1 MSCLCSKI
9 FFQSLMLQVCFGSVV
24 DSAPAL
30 GRSRRSSLA
39 APQLNNRWNESFWM
53 KFWRS
58 EEDMSARIA
67 VLTIWV
73 SASKEFYEKGL
84 RSYGNRFLEK
94 LMNNLATNWS
104 IETISLTVRTPLS
117 DHKATNS
124 NMMSKEKERRVQKI
138 CQKCQ
143 KSFQTACIEF
153 TWITVK
159 VIYNQTQIIIDGVT
173 NRTISDK
180 HKEQNSF

>member
-67 VLTIWV
+67 VLKIWV
-73 SASKEFYEKGL
+73 SASKEFYEKAL

-104 IETISLTVRTPLS
+104 IETISLTRIEIVDISRTQLS
-117 DHKATNS
+117 GPPCPIIRHS
-124 NMMSKEKERRVQKI
+124 NMMSEEKDRRVQKI

-143 KSFQTACIEF
+143 KSFQTAACIEF

-159 VIYNQTQIIIDGVT
+159 VII
-173 NRTISDK
+173 R
-180 HKEQNSF
+180 HK

>member
-67 VLTIWV
+67 VLTIRV

-104 IETISLTVRTPLS
+104 IETISLITRIEIVDISRSQLSRSPWLIIRPQIRTW
-117 DHKATNS
+117 
-124 NMMSKEKERRVQKI
+124 
-138 CQKCQ
+138 CQKKKNDEC
-143 KSFQTACIEF
+143 KKY
-153 TWITVK
+153 VK
-159 VIYNQTQIIIDGVT
+159 NAKKVFKRRASSSPGLQ
-173 NRTISDK
+173 
-180 HKEQNSF
+180 

>member
-104 IETISLTVRTPLS
+104 IETISLTRIEIVDISRTQLS
-117 DHKATNS
+117 GPPWPIIRPQIS

-138 CQKCQ
+138 CQKRQ
-143 KSFQTACIEF
+143 KSFQTAACIEF

-159 VIYNQTQIIIDGVT
+159 VII
-173 NRTISDK
+173 R
-180 HKEQNSF
+180 HK